1 MLPILQSP
9 TKMHTHKC
17 NNMLDRRWHNTS
29 KSLPTVMDE
38 SRHPKASR
46 GVPQHWQRETEMGI
60 FCVCERESDCKRRRR
75 MIFVH
80 VCEYKKDS
88 VCSHECMCTRARV
101 QICGCWW
108 LLPSEVERRVT
119 VIERFT
125 GGEREMTGGRRAVR
139 RTSYCRRW
147 LMTWG
152 KKGRGEKDI
161 IRRGRGKAR
170 EGSWL
175 KEREI
180 PLLERR
186 SRLSSV
192 SLRNASE
199 RKWSHKLTAWKMCVL
214 LEISLISKREY
225 DSNMGN
231 MSRQK
236 GCFDQL
242 ISLLPSHSSLPL
254 MLIWA
259 KSTF

>member
-1 MLPILQSP
+1 MLLILQSP

-80 VCEYKKDS
+80 VCEYKKDR
-88 VCSHECMCTRARV
+88 VRSHECMCTRVRV
-101 QICGCWW
+101 EICGCWW
-108 LLPSEVERRVT
+108 LLLSEVERRVT

-139 RTSYCRRW
+139 RTSCCRRW

-152 KKGRGEKDI
+152 EKGEERKTSSDGGGEKQE
-161 IRRGRGKAR
+161 RGHGWKRGRFHYSR
-170 EGSWL
+170 EGVGCLRYHWGTL
-175 KEREI
+175 Q
-180 PLLERR
+180 
-186 SRLSSV
+186 SV
-192 SLRNASE
+192 SEVTSSQPG
-199 RKWSHKLTAWKMCVL
+199 KCVSCL
-214 LEISLISKREY
+214 K
-225 DSNMGN
+225 
-231 MSRQK
+231 
-236 GCFDQL
+236 
-242 ISLLPSHSSLPL
+242 
-254 MLIWA
+254 
-259 KSTF
+259 